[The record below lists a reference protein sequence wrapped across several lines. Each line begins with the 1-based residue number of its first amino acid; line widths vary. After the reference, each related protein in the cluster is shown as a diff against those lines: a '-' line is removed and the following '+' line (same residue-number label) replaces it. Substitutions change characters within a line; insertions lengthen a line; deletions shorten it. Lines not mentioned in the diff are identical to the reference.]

1 MLVLAPTVVRPVT
14 TTWLL
19 SSTPSASATWL
30 PTRQNGPMRTP
41 SPSRAPD
48 STMAVAWTSHF
59 GIIRIQDHGADLG
72 LGHHLP
78 VHLGLAIEPPG
89 AAAAAHLAH
98 MIVQLIAR
106 QHRLAELGAV
116 YPHEIYELRLVGGV
130 GVADAQRTGRL
141 RQPCDDEHPRHD
153 RELRKMPLEERLVDR
168 HALDADGALVAIH
181 VDDAVDHQEGIA
193 MGEERHSPAA
203 GR

>member
-1 MLVLAPTVVRPVT
+1 MPLLPTRQSCPTWLLARKAHLSPITVCMPPPSVPGLSVTPSRMMHSAPTSSGGGRPWYFGSGGGCPIEANGNMLVLAPIVVRPVT

-19 SSTPSASATWL
+19 SSTSSPSATWL
-30 PTRQNGPMRTP
+30 PTTQNGPMRTP

-72 LGHHLP
+72 LGHHLT

-98 MIVQLIAR
+98 MIVQLVAR

-116 YPHEIYELRLVGGV
+116 YPHEIY
-130 GVADAQRTGRL
+130 
-141 RQPCDDEHPRHD
+141 
-153 RELRKMPLEERLVDR
+153 
-168 HALDADGALVAIH
+168 
-181 VDDAVDHQEGIA
+181 
-193 MGEERHSPAA
+193 
-203 GR
+203 